1 MSSVVPVPRATP
13 VATRTGM
20 FLTMESDDT
29 SRARPYLKIVAFV
42 LVVGAAFLLA
52 RHFGA
57 FRYTDVHELAAAVQ
71 RVRGVSFIAPLF
83 VLIYTLATTFGLPGT
98 PLTLAGGAIFGFAYG
113 TLLNWLGAT
122 LGSLGAYTLARV
134 LGKDALRRTLGS
146 RASTVDRLINDHGF
160 TAVLRLRL
168 LPLVPFNGI
177 NFASGFAAVDVKT
190 YVGATALGILPGTAV
205 YTYFADALLSGVAGA
220 RSAALL
226 RASIAG
232 VLLVILSF
240 APSLVKKREGA

>member
-1 MSSVVPVPRATP
+1 MSGSGAIG
-13 VATRTGM
+13 ATRTRM
-20 FLTMESDDT
+20 FPLMEIDDT
-29 SRARPYLKIVAFV
+29 SHARPYLKIVAFAIV
-42 LVVGAAFLLA
+42 IGAAFLVA

-57 FRYTDVHELAAAVQ
+57 FRYTDLHELAAAVQ
-71 RVRGVSFIAPLF
+71 RARGISFIAPLF
-83 VLIYTLATTFGLPGT
+83 VLIYALATTFGLPGT
-98 PLTLAGGAIFGFAYG
+98 PLTLAGGAIFGFVYG

-122 LGSLGAYTLARV
+122 LGSLGAYTLARL
-134 LGKDALRRTLGS
+134 LGQDALRRILGS
-146 RASTVDRLINDHGF
+146 RASMVEQLVTDHGF

-190 YVGATALGILPGTAV
+190 YIVATALGILPGTAV

-240 APSLVKKREGA
+240 APGLIEKHKAA

>member
-1 MSSVVPVPRATP
+1 MFLSMQSDATP
-13 VATRTGM
+13 H
-20 FLTMESDDT
+20 E
-29 SRARPYLKIVAFV
+29 RPYLKIAAFV
-42 LVVGAAFLLA
+42 VVIGAAFLLA

-57 FRYTDVHELAAAVQ
+57 FRYTDVHALAAAVQ

-83 VLIYTLATTFGLPGT
+83 VLIYALATTFGLPGT

-113 TLLNWLGAT
+113 TLLNWMGAT
-122 LGSLGAYTLARV
+122 IGSLGAYTLARL
-134 LGKDALRRTLGS
+134 LGKDALRRMLGS
-146 RASTVDRLINDHGF
+146 RAATVDRLVTDHGF

-168 LPLVPFNGI
+168 LPLVPFNAI
-177 NFASGFAAVDVKT
+177 NFASGFAAVDAKT
-190 YVGATALGILPGTAV
+190 YVAATALGILPGTAV

-232 VLLVILSF
+232 VLLVLLSF
-240 APSLVKKREGA
+240 APNMVKRQERS